1 MADREKDFIVQIIY
15 SAAIVFWIL
24 EIPML
29 KIKKKKNIVLK
40 AIEQSFWFKKFF
52 LIDLVT
58 FYTHTFNSRY
68 DSLNKEI
75 FYSKKFY

>member
-40 AIEQSFWFKKFF
+40 AIEQSF
-52 LIDLVT
+52 
-58 FYTHTFNSRY
+58 
-68 DSLNKEI
+68 
-75 FYSKKFY
+75 